1 MSGDVLS
8 QSTMTG
14 TPPFSPSGAVVSS
27 TGVPT
32 PGSGVIYNKVSNNFD
47 NFLELVNKIGNA
59 CVNNEVCVLFL
70 TATFVVLGVN
80 LLRKVVRAFGRGR

>member
-1 MSGDVLS
+1 MSGDV
-8 QSTMTG
+8 STG
-14 TPPFSPSGAVVSS
+14 VVDVFPSGAVISS

-32 PGSGVIYNKVSNNFD
+32 PGSGVVYNKISNNFD

-70 TATFVVLGVN
+70 TATFVGIGVH